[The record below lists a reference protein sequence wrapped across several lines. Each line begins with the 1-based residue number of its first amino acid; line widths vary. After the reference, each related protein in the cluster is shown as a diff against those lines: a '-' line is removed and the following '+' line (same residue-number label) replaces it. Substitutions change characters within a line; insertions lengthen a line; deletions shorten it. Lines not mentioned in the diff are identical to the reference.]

1 MALDTTTQ
9 ASLQAKEAL
18 LARLKAIRR
27 GHNRDQQEGICGNIH
42 THQYLFDALAC
53 AVWGDALY
61 PVGGDDEF
69 YKEAAAGTLWDNP
82 RRLQLLDKLIATLE
96 DYIDDCVSNWD

>member
-9 ASLQAKEAL
+9 ASLQAKEEL
-18 LARLKAIRR
+18 LARLKDIRR
-27 GHNRDQQEGICGNIH
+27 DRNPHYGICGNIH
-42 THQYLFDALAC
+42 EDLFDELMLHVC
-53 AVWGDALY
+53 GDDVY
-61 PVGGDDEF
+61 PVSGCEEF
-69 YKEAAAGTLWDNP
+69 HNEARAGTLWDNP

>member
-1 MALDTTTQ
+1 MALDTITQ
-9 ASLQAKEAL
+9 ASLQAKEEL
-18 LARLKAIRR
+18 LARLKDIR
-27 GHNRDQQEGICGNIH
+27 HNRGRDPHYGICGNIYDH
-42 THQYLFDALAC
+42 EDLFGELTDIAWDG
-53 AVWGDALY
+53 VLY

-96 DYIDDCVSNWD
+96 DYIDDCVSSGY